1 MHIKQERR
9 CVACRQ
15 CKQQN
20 SMLRIARVGN
30 EYLIDV
36 NHKLGGR
43 GAYICKDLKCLE
55 LTKKKKLL
63 NRSFKTNLNNEIY
76 EKLGEYEQDN

>member
-9 CVACRQ
+9 CVACRE
-15 CKQQN
+15 CKHQN
-20 SMLRIARVGN
+20 LMLRIARVQN
-30 EYLIDV
+30 DYLIDTK
-36 NHKLGGR
+36 HKLGGR
-43 GAYICKDLKCLE
+43 GAYICKDTKCLE

-63 NRSFKTNLNNEIY
+63 NKSFKTSINNEIY